1 MSALLMPLETVH
13 KPHKPI
19 RKPNACRSEA
29 ERLEVLTCFVG
40 EDDAT
45 ELSSFPLKPGT
56 AGAEPAGLQPGQL
69 VAAAGV
75 AQGNRELVAD
85 QLAATTGED
94 GWTAGETCSLLLAF
108 SGGRT
113 SDAAA
118 VWEYGAADRGAV
130 ASGGIAEAVGAG
142 KTIQTNSGGRGV

>member
-19 RKPNACRSEA
+19 RKPNGCRSEA

-75 AQGNRELVAD
+75 AQGNRELVAN

-94 GWTAGETCSLLLAF
+94 GWTAGKTCALLLATA
-108 SGGRT
+108 GGRASEPAAVQ
-113 SDAAA
+113 SDAGPDRAA
-118 VWEYGAADRGAV
+118 TDTDGMVDRGPV
-130 ASGGIAEAVGAG
+130 GSGI
-142 KTIQTNSGGRGV
+142 RL